1 MSSNKKKP
9 PTRAEQTA
17 ALATLNVKMVPAEPG
32 EGVMAAV
39 GSVARRLGYAGQTM
53 GEMMQT
59 WLKDIVTTGDNGTT
73 LSGTALAKAAV
84 NYLGMMLTGVRSAE
98 AVEKS
103 GLTWSALIMM
113 MDSSKDFQKVVQDVY
128 RIRRQMQ
135 VLQKASMGEAILDTA
150 FELATEG
157 EEQHHRED
165 GHSLGWKKK
174 SEKMLDRLLT
184 LAGKEF
190 SRDAQKPEEK
200 GASGRPS
207 VALTFNFGGG
217 REQSMGVMDVVEQ
230 Q

>member
-1 MSSNKKKP
+1 MSSKKKKP

-39 GSVARRLGYAGQTM
+39 GSVARRLGFAGHTM

-73 LSGTALAKAAV
+73 LGGTALAKAAV
-84 NYLGMMLTGVRSAE
+84 NYLGMMLTGVKSSE
-98 AVEKS
+98 AVETA

-113 MDSSKDFQKVVQDVY
+113 MDSSEDFRKVVLDVY
-128 RIRRQMQ
+128 RIRKQMQ
-135 VLQKASMGEAILDTA
+135 AMQKEAMGEAILDTA
-150 FELATEG
+150 FELATVG

-184 LAGKEF
+184 LSGREF
-190 SRDAQKPEEK
+190 NRDAPPEK
-200 GASGRPS
+200 GKGGAEGNGGI
-207 VALTFNFGGG
+207 VLNFHFGG
-217 REQSMGVMDVVEQ
+217 RERPEVATEVIDV
-230 Q
+230 